1 MQQAEDDVL
10 HVFTHVTRFRERRR
24 IGDSEGHIEN
34 FRQRAREQSF
44 ARTRRADHEDV
55 ALLDLNFRVRQC
67 RSCRSSN
74 FALSENGRRLDA
86 LVMIVNRHGERLLGV
101 FLADAMQIKLAL
113 DLDGFEDV
121 ELGLLLLLREVKFA
135 IKDVFAKDD
144 AVVADINSRSGD
156 ELLYF

>member
-1 MQQAEDDVL
+1 
-10 HVFTHVTRFRERRR
+10 
-24 IGDSEGHIEN
+24 
-34 FRQRAREQSF
+34 
-44 ARTRRADHEDV
+44 
-55 ALLDLNFRVRQC
+55 
-67 RSCRSSN
+67 
-74 FALSENGRRLDA
+74 
-86 LVMIVNRHGERLLGV
+86 MIVNRHGERLLGV